1 MTYLRTP
8 TTAWPTHH
16 YLPLT
21 LCPLSP
27 TLSILLSITA
37 ADIASQRAD
46 LNDSGGQTNE
56 AKEVSFIV
64 LPFSC

>member
-16 YLPLT
+16 LPLT
-21 LCPLSP
+21 FCPLSP

-37 ADIASQRAD
+37 VDITSQRAD
-46 LNDSGGQTNE
+46 LNDLGGQTNE
-56 AKEVSFIV
+56 AKEVSFIA